1 MFKFFRTI
9 RHSLIMENKTSK
21 YFKYAIGEII
31 LVVIGILIALQINNW
46 NKVRISR
53 IVEQSILSNLQEDFN
68 KNQQEIEVLI
78 FANIKYERNLKKFID
93 ILKSSPEKKIIE
105 IADTLAMAAI
115 AAPTY
120 IPTTSTIDVIISTG
134 NIDLIQ
140 NEELK
145 TLISRFKREI
155 ADLSEDEIDKVINCI
170 IGRIGHTYDLRNII
184 DLARYL
190 FPMPPIPTHFRRRL
204 LAVGSTNT
212 TQAICSSLIAQAF
225 QSTRY
230 PILPEIVVQE
240 SNDPSCINCYK
251 EMHYIRHYSL
261 FTPRDFDVSPY
272 FKIIKPTL
280 EHGFD
285 PHTLSWSE

>member
-1 MFKFFRTI
+1 MIKFFRTI
-9 RHSLIMENKTSK
+9 RRSLIMNNQTGK

-46 NKVRISR
+46 SKVSNSR
-53 IVEQSILSNLQEDFN
+53 ILEQSILNNLKEDFN

-78 FANIKYERNLKKFID
+78 LANIKYERNLKKFIE

-155 ADLSEDEIDKVINCI
+155 ADLSEDEIDVRVIAN
-170 IGRIGHTYDLRNII
+170 NQ
-184 DLARYL
+184 LA
-190 FPMPPIPTHFRRRL
+190 PL
-204 LAVGSTNT
+204 L
-212 TQAICSSLIAQAF
+212 
-225 QSTRY
+225 
-230 PILPEIVVQE
+230 
-240 SNDPSCINCYK
+240 
-251 EMHYIRHYSL
+251 
-261 FTPRDFDVSPY
+261 
-272 FKIIKPTL
+272 
-280 EHGFD
+280 
-285 PHTLSWSE
+285 

>member
-1 MFKFFRTI
+1 MIKFFRTI
-9 RHSLIMENKTSK
+9 RRSLIMNNQTGK

-46 NKVRISR
+46 SKVSNSR
-53 IVEQSILSNLQEDFN
+53 ILEQSILNNLKEDFN

-78 FANIKYERNLKKFID
+78 LANIKYERNLKKFIE

-155 ADLSEDEIDKVINCI
+155 ADLSEDEIDVRVIANNQLAPLLGEEDDLI
-170 IGRIGHTYDLRNII
+170 NEYENTYAYTIDRENKIKINSSSKINNSNLLSTYIALRLYYNKMILAQLKGINEMQKNILNII
-184 DLARYL
+184 
-190 FPMPPIPTHFRRRL
+190 
-204 LAVGSTNT
+204 NK
-212 TQAICSSLIAQAF
+212 
-225 QSTRY
+225 
-230 PILPEIVVQE
+230 EI
-240 SNDPSCINCYK
+240 K
-251 EMHYIRHYSL
+251 
-261 FTPRDFDVSPY
+261 
-272 FKIIKPTL
+272 
-280 EHGFD
+280 
-285 PHTLSWSE
+285 